1 MENSKHHE
9 AVTLVIQLD
18 ARDNVGVLA
27 RSVPDGGAVQVGDQ
41 VFVLPEALGLGHKL
55 ALRPIAAGTKI
66 LKYGASIGSATSAI
80 RVGEHVHLHNIQSDY
95 LPTHILTEGQKF
107 EN

>member
-1 MENSKHHE
+1 MEHFKHNE
-9 AVTLVIQLD
+9 TVTPVIQLD
-18 ARDNVGVLA
+18 PRDNVGVLA
-27 RSVPDGGAVQVGDQ
+27 RSVPAGGAVQVGDQ
-41 VFVLPEALGLGHKL
+41 VLVLSEALGLGHKL
-55 ALRPIAAGTKI
+55 ALRPIDAGMKI